1 MQKKENIGE
10 KMEDAA
16 NPRKGFID
24 KMKKFFNRNSEDV
37 TEEEIISLVNEGHEQ
52 GFIRESEAEMIH
64 NIFELSDKDAK
75 DIMTHRKQICA
86 LDGSMTF
93 SEALDVILQQ
103 PFSRFPVYIDD
114 MDDIVG
120 QVHIKE
126 VLALSRNADCLGTP
140 IRDIEGLVTEV
151 DFVPET
157 IGITALFQR
166 MQANKNHLVIVIDE
180 YGQTAGLVALEDIL
194 EEIVGNIFDEHDK
207 EENHIVARADG
218 SYVMD
223 GAADLEEVAKALG
236 LEDLAENENDTLNGY
251 LISLINKIPED
262 GESYDVEALG
272 YEFRVLAVEDKMIRR
287 VEIKKLPGAD
297 DGSSL

>member
-1 MQKKENIGE
+1 
-10 KMEDAA
+10 MEDAGS
-16 NPRKGFID
+16 PRRGFIE

-37 TEEEIISLVNEGHEQ
+37 TEKGIISLVNEGHEQ

-93 SEALDVILQQ
+93 SDALQVMLEQ
-103 PFSRFPVYIDD
+103 PYSRFPVYIEH

-126 VLALSRNADCLGTP
+126 VLARSRDESCQNTP
-140 IRDIEGLVTEV
+140 VSEIEGLMGEV

-157 IGITALFQR
+157 IGITALLQR

-207 EENHIVARADG
+207 EETYIVPRADG
-218 SYVMD
+218 SYAMD
-223 GAADLEEVAKALG
+223 GSADLREVAKTLGVEEAL
-236 LEDLAENENDTLNGY
+236 EENENDTLNGF
-251 LISLINKIPED
+251 LISLIDKIPGD
-262 GESYDVEALG
+262 GERFVVEALG
-272 YEFRVLAVEDKMIRR
+272 FEFRVLFVKDKMIRR
-287 VEIKKLPGAD
+287 VEVRRLPETEA
-297 DGSSL
+297 LE

>member
-1 MQKKENIGE
+1 
-10 KMEDAA
+10 MEDAG
-16 NPRKGFID
+16 NPRRGFLE

-37 TEEEIISLVNEGHEQ
+37 TEQEIISLVNEGHEQ

-93 SEALDVILQQ
+93 SEALDVMLEK
-103 PFSRFPVYIDD
+103 PYSRFPVYIEH

-126 VLALSRNADCLGTP
+126 VLAHSRDESCHNTP
-140 IRDIEGLVTEV
+140 VSEIEGLMSEV

-157 IGITALFQR
+157 IGITALLQR

-207 EENHIVARADG
+207 EETYIVPRADG

-223 GAADLEEVAKALG
+223 GAADLEEVAKTLG
-236 LEDLAENENDTLNGY
+236 IEDLEENENDTLNGY
-251 LISLINKIPED
+251 LISLIDKIPGD
-262 GESYDVEALG
+262 GERFVVEAAG
-272 YEFRVLAVEDKMIRR
+272 FEFRVLFVKDKMIRR
-287 VEIKKLPGAD
+287 VEVRRLPEAEV
-297 DGSSL
+297 S

>member
-1 MQKKENIGE
+1 
-10 KMEDAA
+10 MEDAG
-16 NPRKGFID
+16 NPHRGFLD

-86 LDGSMTF
+86 LDGSKTF
-93 SEALDVILQQ
+93 SETLDLILKQ
-103 PFSRFPVYIDD
+103 PFSRFPVYIED

-126 VLALSRNADCLGTP
+126 VLAHARDTDCQDVP
-140 IRDIEGLVTEV
+140 IRDIKGLMTPV

-166 MQANKNHLVIVIDE
+166 MQTSKNHLVIVIDE

-194 EEIVGNIFDEHDK
+194 EEIVGNIFDEHDR
-207 EENHIVARADG
+207 EEHHIVSRTDGTYFMDG
-218 SYVMD
+218 S
-223 GAADLEEVAKALG
+223 ADLEEVAQTLG
-236 LEDLAENENDTLNGY
+236 LEELEENENDTLNGY
-251 LISLINKIPED
+251 LISLIDKIPGD
-262 GESYDVEALG
+262 GERFEVEANG
-272 YEFRVLAVEDKMIRR
+272 FVFRVLSVKDKMIRR
-287 VEIKKLPGAD
+287 VEVKKLPGAD
-297 DGSSL
+297 DGSQP

>member
-1 MQKKENIGE
+1 
-10 KMEDAA
+10 MEDAG
-16 NPRKGFID
+16 NPHRGFLD

-86 LDGSMTF
+86 LNGNMTF
-93 SEALDVILQQ
+93 SEALDLVLTQ
-103 PFSRFPVYIDD
+103 PYSRFPVYIED

-126 VLALSRNADCLGTP
+126 MLAHARDSACQDVPISDINGLMTP
-140 IRDIEGLVTEV
+140 V

-166 MQANKNHLVIVIDE
+166 MQTSKNHLVIVIDE

-194 EEIVGNIFDEHDK
+194 EEIVGNIFDEHDR
-207 EENHIVARADG
+207 EEHHIVSRTDGTYFMDG
-218 SYVMD
+218 S
-223 GAADLEEVAKALG
+223 ADLEEVAQTLG
-236 LEDLAENENDTLNGY
+236 LEELAENENDTLNGY
-251 LISLINKIPED
+251 LISLIDKIPGD
-262 GESYDVEALG
+262 GERFEVETQGFL
-272 YEFRVLAVEDKMIRR
+272 FRVLSVKDKMIRR
-287 VEIKKLPGAD
+287 VEVKKIPGAD
-297 DGSSL
+297 DGSQL

>member
-1 MQKKENIGE
+1 
-10 KMEDAA
+10 MEDAG
-16 NPRKGFID
+16 NPHRGFLD

-86 LDGSMTF
+86 LNGNMTF
-93 SEALDVILQQ
+93 SEALDLVLTQ
-103 PFSRFPVYIDD
+103 PYSRFPVYIED

-126 VLALSRNADCLGTP
+126 MLAHARDSACQDVPISDINGLMTP
-140 IRDIEGLVTEV
+140 V

-166 MQANKNHLVIVIDE
+166 MQTSKNHLVIVIDE

-194 EEIVGNIFDEHDK
+194 EEIVGNIFDEHDR
-207 EENHIVARADG
+207 EEHHIVSRTDGTYFMDG
-218 SYVMD
+218 S
-223 GAADLEEVAKALG
+223 ADLEEVAQTLG
-236 LEDLAENENDTLNGY
+236 LEELAENENDTLNGY
-251 LISLINKIPED
+251 LISLIDKIPGD
-262 GESYDVEALG
+262 GERFEVEAQGFL
-272 YEFRVLAVEDKMIRR
+272 FRVLSVKDKMIRR
-287 VEIKKLPGAD
+287 VEVKKIPGAG
-297 DGSSL
+297 DGSQL

>member
-1 MQKKENIGE
+1 
-10 KMEDAA
+10 MEDAG
-16 NPRKGFID
+16 NPRRGFIE

-37 TEEEIISLVNEGHEQ
+37 TEEGIISLVNEGHEQ

-93 SEALDVILQQ
+93 SDALQVMLEQ
-103 PFSRFPVYIDD
+103 PYSRFPVYIEH

-126 VLALSRNADCLGTP
+126 VLAHSRDESCQNTS
-140 IRDIEGLVTEV
+140 ISEIEGLMGEV

-166 MQANKNHLVIVIDE
+166 MQASKNHLVIVIDE

-207 EENHIVARADG
+207 EETYIVPRADG

-223 GAADLEEVAKALG
+223 GSADLREVAKALDAEEE
-236 LEDLAENENDTLNGY
+236 LEENENDTLNGF
-251 LISLINKIPED
+251 LISLIDKIPGD
-262 GESYDVEALG
+262 GERFVVEALG
-272 YEFRVLAVEDKMIRR
+272 FEFRVLFVKDKMIRR
-287 VEIKKLPGAD
+287 VEVRRLPETEA
-297 DGSSL
+297 SE

>member
-1 MQKKENIGE
+1 
-10 KMEDAA
+10 MEDAG
-16 NPRKGFID
+16 NPHRGFLD
-24 KMKKFFNRNSEDV
+24 KMKKIFNRNSEDV

-86 LDGSMTF
+86 LDGSMSF
-93 SEALDVILQQ
+93 SEALDLILTQ
-103 PFSRFPVYIDD
+103 PFSRFPVYIED

-126 VLALSRNADCLGTP
+126 MLTHSRDEKCKDIPICDIAGLMTP
-140 IRDIEGLVTEV
+140 V

-166 MQANKNHLVIVIDE
+166 MQTSKNHLVIVIDE

-207 EENHIVARADG
+207 EEHHIVSRPDGTYFMDG
-218 SYVMD
+218 S
-223 GAADLEEVAKALG
+223 ADLEEVARALG
-236 LEDLAENENDTLNGY
+236 LEELAENENDTLNGY
-251 LISLINKIPED
+251 LISLIDKIPGD
-262 GESYDVEALG
+262 GERFEVEAYGFL
-272 YEFRVLAVEDKMIRR
+272 FRVLSVKDKMIRR
-287 VEIKKLPGAD
+287 VEVKKLTGAKE
-297 DGSSL
+297 GSQL

>member
-1 MQKKENIGE
+1 
-10 KMEDAA
+10 MEDAG
-16 NPRKGFID
+16 NPRRGFLE
-24 KMKKFFNRNSEDV
+24 KMKRFFNRNSEDV
-37 TEEEIISLVNEGHEQ
+37 TEEGIISLVNEGHEQ

-93 SEALDVILQQ
+93 SQALDVMLEQ
-103 PFSRFPVYIDD
+103 PYSRFPVYIED

-126 VLALSRNADCLGTP
+126 VLAHSRDEGCRNLP
-140 IRDIEGLVTEV
+140 IREIDGLMGEV

-194 EEIVGNIFDEHDK
+194 EEIVGNIFDEHDR
-207 EENHIVARADG
+207 EETYIVPRADG
-218 SYVMD
+218 SFVMD
-223 GAADLEEVAKALG
+223 GSADLKDVAKALG
-236 LEDLAENENDTLNGY
+236 AEELEENENDTLNGY
-251 LISLINKIPED
+251 LISLIDKIPGD
-262 GESYDVEALG
+262 GERFVVEALG
-272 YEFRVLAVEDKMIRR
+272 FEFRVLFVKDKMIRR
-287 VEIKKLPGAD
+287 VEVRKLPEAEHAE
-297 DGSSL
+297 

>member
-1 MQKKENIGE
+1 
-10 KMEDAA
+10 MEDAG
-16 NPRKGFID
+16 NPRRGFLE
-24 KMKKFFNRNSEDV
+24 KMKRFFNRNSEDV
-37 TEEEIISLVNEGHEQ
+37 TEEGIISLVNEGHEQ

-93 SEALDVILQQ
+93 SQALDVMLEQ
-103 PFSRFPVYIDD
+103 PYSRFPVYIED

-126 VLALSRNADCLGTP
+126 VLAHSRDEGCRNLP
-140 IRDIEGLVTEV
+140 IREIDGLMGEV

-194 EEIVGNIFDEHDK
+194 EEIVGNIFDEHDR
-207 EENHIVARADG
+207 EETYIVPRADG
-218 SYVMD
+218 SFVMD
-223 GAADLEEVAKALG
+223 GSADLKDVAKALDAEE
-236 LEDLAENENDTLNGY
+236 LEENENDTLNGY
-251 LISLINKIPED
+251 LISLIDKIPGD
-262 GESYDVEALG
+262 GERFVVEALG
-272 YEFRVLAVEDKMIRR
+272 FEFRVLFVKDKMIRR
-287 VEIKKLPGAD
+287 VEVRKLPKAEHAE
-297 DGSSL
+297 

>member
-1 MQKKENIGE
+1 
-10 KMEDAA
+10 MEDAG
-16 NPRKGFID
+16 NPRRGFLE

-37 TEEEIISLVNEGHEQ
+37 TEEGIISLVNEGHEQ

-86 LDGSMTF
+86 LSGNMTF
-93 SEALDVILQQ
+93 SEALDVMLKQ
-103 PFSRFPVYIDD
+103 PFSRFPVYIEH

-126 VLALSRNADCLGTP
+126 VLAHSRDESCQNTP
-140 IRDIEGLVTEV
+140 ICEIDGLMGAV

-207 EENHIVARADG
+207 EETFIVPRADG

-223 GAADLEEVAKALG
+223 GSADLEEVAKVLDV
-236 LEDLAENENDTLNGY
+236 EELAENENDTLNGF
-251 LISLINKIPED
+251 LISLIDKIPGD
-262 GESYDVEALG
+262 GERFVLEALG
-272 YEFRVLAVEDKMIRR
+272 YEFRVLFVKDKMIRR
-287 VEIKKLPGAD
+287 VEVRKLPEEKQPE
-297 DGSSL
+297 